1 MKFHI
6 ATQHTKHID
15 EDKYCLCLDGRDYMF
30 TIQEIDL
37 LHYPEFETIDC
48 DINNLCSCIGD
59 ELEGE
64 CDINN

>member
-1 MKFHI
+1 
-6 ATQHTKHID
+6 
-15 EDKYCLCLDGRDYMF
+15 MF

-48 DINNLCSCIGD
+48 DNNNLCSCIGD